1 MKISIIINGTRGD
14 VQPMLALAIGLK
26 KNGYEVILCAPPE
39 NEELVN
45 KYNCPFVAF
54 GPNYKEL
61 FKQNAQMKGGATA
74 APSQKEM
81 KKETE
86 NQIKKLPKIIEGS
99 NLVLGVGF
107 VLGVH
112 TVADLLKIP
121 YRFVIF
127 YPMLLGTSKKDPLF
141 NRLLFGLGRSMTNL
155 VMKSF
160 INNSRNKLGLPPI
173 NDVWKH
179 WMGEHVIAACDKELN
194 AVRDGVSFNFT
205 QTGYMLLPS
214 QNGLPESV
222 DNFLKSGKPPIY
234 IGFGSNPVD
243 RPEKYNHIFNEVSK
257 ETNQRFII
265 SKGWANLPEINSTDI
280 LYVDEMPFE
289 LLFPQ
294 LAAIVYHGG
303 TGTMAA
309 AARAAI
315 PQAVFP
321 FMADQFENRKQ
332 IVKLGLGPNTCDF
345 KKLSAEALS
354 SAIKDCVNNNEFKK
368 NAFEISEKLKMTNGL
383 DMTIGLIEREFKKNN
398 A

>member
-26 KNGYEVILCAPPE
+26 KNGHEVILCAPPE

-54 GPNYKEL
+54 GPNYREL

-74 APSQKEM
+74 SPSPKEM

-86 NQIKKLPKIIEGS
+86 NQIKNLPKIIEGS

-127 YPMLLGTSKKDPLF
+127 YPMLLGTSKKDLLF
-141 NRLLFGLGRSMTNL
+141 NRLLFGLGRSMTNM
-155 VMKSF
+155 VMRSF
-160 INNSRNKLGLPPI
+160 INTSRNKLGLAPI

-179 WMGEHVIAACDKELN
+179 WMGDNVIVACDKELN

-205 QTGYMLLPS
+205 QTGYMLLLS

-265 SKGWANLPEINSTDI
+265 SKGWANLQEINSTDI

-289 LLFPQ
+289 LLFPR

-315 PQAVFP
+315 PQAAFP
-321 FMADQFENRKQ
+321 FMADQFENRKH
-332 IVKLGLGPNTCDF
+332 IVKLGLGPNTGDF
-345 KKLSAEALS
+345 KKLSAESLS

-368 NAFEISEKLKMTNGL
+368 NAFEISEKIKMTNGL
-383 DMTIGLIEREFKKNN
+383 DLTIGLIERELKK
-398 A
+398 

>member
-26 KNGYEVILCAPPE
+26 KNGHEVILCGPPE

-74 APSQKEM
+74 APSPKEM

-86 NQIKKLPKIIEGS
+86 NQINKLPKIIEGS

-127 YPMLLGTSKKDPLF
+127 YPMLLGTSKKDPLI

-160 INNSRNKLGLPPI
+160 INNSRTKLDLPPI

-194 AVRDGVSFNFT
+194 AVRDGVAFNFT

-214 QNGLPESV
+214 QNELPENV

-257 ETNQRFII
+257 ETNQRLII
-265 SKGWANLPEINSTDI
+265 SKGWATLPENNSADI

-289 LLFPQ
+289 LLFPR

-303 TGTMAA
+303 TGTMAV
-309 AARAAI
+309 AARAGI
-315 PQAVFP
+315 PQAAFP

-332 IVKLGLGPNTCDF
+332 IVKLGIGPNTCDF
-345 KKLSAEALS
+345 KKLSAKALS
-354 SAIKDCVNNNEFKK
+354 AAITDCVNNIGFKK
-368 NAFEISEKLKMTNGL
+368 KACEISDKLKTTNGL
-383 DMTIGLIEREFKKNN
+383 DLTINLVERELKNN

>member
-1 MKISIIINGTRGD
+1 MKISIVINGTRGD
-14 VQPMLALAIGLK
+14 VQPMLALTNGLK
-26 KNGYEVILCAPPE
+26 KNGHEVILYAPPE
-39 NEELVN
+39 NEELAN
-45 KYNCPFVAF
+45 RYNCPFVAF

-61 FKQNAQMKGGATA
+61 FKQNAQIKGGATA
-74 APSQKEM
+74 APSPKEM

-86 NQIKKLPKIIEGS
+86 NQIKKLPKMIEGS
-99 NLVLGVGF
+99 DLVLGVGF

-127 YPMLLGTSKKDPLF
+127 YPMLLGTSKNDPIF

-160 INNSRNKLGLPPI
+160 INNSRNNLGLPPI
-173 NDVWKH
+173 KDVWKH

-194 AVRDGVSFNFT
+194 AVRDGISFNFT
-205 QTGYMLLPS
+205 QTGYMLLPA
-214 QNGLPESV
+214 QKGLPEYV

-243 RPEKYNHIFNEVSK
+243 RPEKYNLIFNEVSK

-265 SKGWANLPEINSTDI
+265 SKGWANLQENNSADI
-280 LYVDEMPFE
+280 LYVDEIPFE
-289 LLFPQ
+289 LLFPR
-294 LAAIVYHGG
+294 LAAIIYHGG
-303 TGTMAA
+303 TGTMAE

-315 PQAVFP
+315 PQAAFP

-345 KKLSAEALS
+345 KKLSANALS
-354 SAIKDCVNNNEFKK
+354 SAIKDCVNNSEFKRK
-368 NAFEISEKLKMTNGL
+368 AGEISEKLKITNGL
-383 DMTIGLIEREFKKNN
+383 DLTINLLEREFKNN

>member
-14 VQPMLALAIGLK
+14 VQPMLALAIGLQ
-26 KNGYEVILCAPPE
+26 KNGHEVILCAPPE
-39 NEELVN
+39 NEQLAN
-45 KYNCPFVAF
+45 KYNCTFVSF

-74 APSQKEM
+74 APSPKEM

-99 NLVLGVGF
+99 DLILGVGF

-141 NRLLFGLGRSMTNL
+141 NRLLFGFGRSMTNL
-155 VMKSF
+155 IMKTF
-160 INNSRNKLGLPPI
+160 INEKRIQLGLPLI
-173 NDVWKH
+173 KDVWKH
-179 WMGEHVIAACDKELN
+179 WMGDNVIAACDKELN

-214 QNGLPESV
+214 HNGLPEYV

-243 RPEKYNHIFNEVSK
+243 RPGKYNSIFNQVSK
-257 ETNQRFII
+257 ETNQRLII
-265 SKGWANLPEINSTDI
+265 SKGWANLPGNNSTEI

-289 LLFPQ
+289 LLFPR

-315 PQAVFP
+315 PQASFP

-332 IVKLGLGPNTCDF
+332 IVKLGLGPTTCDF
-345 KKLSAEALS
+345 KKLSANALS
-354 SAIKDCVNNNEFKK
+354 SAIKDCVNNSEFKK
-368 NAFEISEKLKMTNGL
+368 KAYEISEKLKMANGL
-383 DMTIGLIEREFKKNN
+383 DLTINLLEREFKNT

>member
-26 KNGYEVILCAPPE
+26 KNEHEVILCAPPE
-39 NEELVN
+39 NEELAN

-61 FKQNAQMKGGATA
+61 FTQNAQMKGGATA
-74 APSQKEM
+74 APTPKEM
-81 KKETE
+81 KRETE

-127 YPMLLGTSKKDPLF
+127 YPILLGTSKEDPLF

-155 VMKSF
+155 VIKSF
-160 INNSRNKLGLPPI
+160 INEKRRQLGLPI
-173 NDVWKH
+173 IKDVWKH
-179 WMGEHVIAACDKELN
+179 WMRDNVIAACDKELN

-214 QNGLPESV
+214 QKGLPENV
-222 DNFLKSGKPPIY
+222 YNFLKSGKPPIY

-243 RPEKYNHIFNEVSK
+243 RPEKYNLIFNEVSK

-265 SKGWANLPEINSTDI
+265 SKGWANLQENNSTDI

-289 LLFPQ
+289 LLFPR

-315 PQAVFP
+315 PQAAFP

-345 KKLSAEALS
+345 KKLSANALS
-354 SAIKDCVNNNEFKK
+354 SAIKDCVNNSEFKK
-368 NAFEISEKLKMTNGL
+368 KAGEISEKLKMTNGL
-383 DMTIGLIEREFKKNN
+383 DLTINLLEREFKNN